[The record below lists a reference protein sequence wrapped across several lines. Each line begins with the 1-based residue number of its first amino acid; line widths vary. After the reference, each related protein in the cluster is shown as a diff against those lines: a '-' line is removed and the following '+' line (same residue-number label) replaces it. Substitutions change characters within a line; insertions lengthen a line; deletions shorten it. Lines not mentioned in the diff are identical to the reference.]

1 MGNSEEGFCDQLRHI
16 IERGLMAGLSG
27 GAFKNYMLSVVHEY
41 SKKIGVEGEQTSA
54 LFQSLCDLML
64 DGYFARMPENALK
77 LYVILNIY
85 RYSENEKQELKSLRE
100 MSGLSVH
107 DVKQAMEYLR
117 ASGRFISAE
126 EKRLNNRA

>member
-1 MGNSEEGFCDQLRHI
+1 
-16 IERGLMAGLSG
+16 
-27 GAFKNYMLSVVHEY
+27 
-41 SKKIGVEGEQTSA
+41 
-54 LFQSLCDLML
+54 ML